1 MMIELECAHSR
12 HYEEEFGGF
21 SAMIE
26 HNFVL
31 QLTQPELARSI
42 EGFGIE
48 IRSSCEVGPGG
59 FNNNSINVIC

>member
-12 HYEEEFGGF
+12 HYEEEYGGF

-48 IRSSCEVGPGG
+48 IRSS
-59 FNNNSINVIC
+59 